1 MGARMRPEI
10 FILLSVLSVAPRAA
24 RDLPVDKVW
33 TNPDVAALRATSP
46 ISIVGRIPTAVAN
59 EGLAGH
65 ERYFRYI
72 KEDDPAWY
80 AGQIDSLREAI
91 EDADAEIQTIENIR
105 KTGKGVTNAVA
116 MDKLALGV
124 TPEATVRLRK
134 QQKSALEAEID
145 GLQDQA
151 RKRDILAEAWR

>member
-10 FILLSVLSVAPRAA
+10 FILLSILSVAPRAA
-24 RDLPVDKVW
+24 RDLPAEKVW
-33 TNPDVAALRATSP
+33 TNPDVVALRATSP
-46 ISIVGRIPTAVAN
+46 ISIVGTIRTTKTNGGA
-59 EGLAGH
+59 GGH

-80 AGQIDSLREAI
+80 ARQIDSLRGTI
-91 EDADAEIQTIENIR
+91 EEADAEIQTIVNIR

-116 MDKLALGV
+116 LDKLALGV

-134 QQKSALEAEID
+134 QEKSALEAEID

-151 RKRDILAEAWR
+151 RMRDIPAEAWR